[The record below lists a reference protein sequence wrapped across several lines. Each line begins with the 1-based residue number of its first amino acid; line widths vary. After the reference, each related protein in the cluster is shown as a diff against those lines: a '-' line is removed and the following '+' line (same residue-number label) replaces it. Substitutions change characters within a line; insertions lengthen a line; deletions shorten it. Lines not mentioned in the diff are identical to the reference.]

1 MVCVCVV
8 FFLQA
13 PPSMV
18 STEQRQH
25 AEHIFL
31 SFRKSKSPFAICK
44 HILGNSFLQHLAC
57 AAYFTY
63 LVVFEVGDLA
73 LKQYHDLLITI
84 HNLICSRFSCN
95 ALKTIDTLWIACEL
109 LQHNDGYFFFG
120 TSSSSA
126 MSVSSIHTA
135 MFTIHQWGY
144 AKFGDGSKR
153 TLKK

>member
-1 MVCVCVV
+1 MVCVCVF

-44 HILGNSFLQHLAC
+44 HILGNSWLQHLAC

-84 HNLICSRFSCN
+84 HNLICNRFFCN

-109 LQHNDGYFFFG
+109 LQHNDGYFFL
-120 TSSSSA
+120 A
-126 MSVSSIHTA
+126 QAPHLRCLYLQ
-135 MFTIHQWGY
+135 FTLQCLQYINEVMRSLETEVRGH
-144 AKFGDGSKR
+144 
-153 TLKK
+153 